1 MAGVTL
7 FRKTGESSQ
16 KKKKRKK
23 KNKENKGKYCAA
35 ALCNIALNNALK
47 GYNIFFPTFFL
58 IVDNIL

>member
-16 KKKKRKK
+16 KKKKKK
-23 KNKENKGKYCAA
+23 KENKGKYCAA